1 MKKWIG
7 AICSG
12 LAGVLSLVFLA
23 MPAFTLDYGA
33 FGKENY
39 SGYKILSTKDFAEA
53 ETAIRWY
60 RIFAWILIV
69 LAVIM
74 IVIAV
79 LQILNNLKVV
89 KMPAILDKVGMLGL
103 VALAIVAVL
112 TLLAT
117 FGIRWE
123 FIDVAKDLG
132 MKGEVLAKMK
142 DRLVVG
148 VSLWFVTIAN
158 ILTAVCANVFCRKAK

>member
-12 LAGVLSLVFLA
+12 LAGVLTLIFLA
-23 MPAFTLDYGA
+23 MPAFVLDYGA
-33 FGKENY
+33 FGKDKY
-39 SGYKILSTKDFAEA
+39 SGYKLLSTKDFAEA
-53 ETAIRWY
+53 DTAIGWY

-69 LAVIM
+69 LAVVM

-79 LQILNNLKVV
+79 LQILNNLNVV

-123 FIDVAKDLG
+123 FLDLAKDWG
-132 MKGEVLAKMK
+132 IKGDSLKEFK

-148 VSLWFVTIAN
+148 VSIWFVVIAN
-158 ILTAVCANVFCRKAK
+158 IVTAVCANVFGRKAK